1 MVTCCQANWRDG
13 ALREVGL
20 AYSDL
25 YDQLLVGDLAWTS
38 PRHRAV
44 TRVKWKRGTNMSA
57 RVLWIIAAVIAVVGI
72 VTLFSGSVIWGIV
85 LLIVAA
91 LVGPGGYSIFQR
103 RSA

>member
-1 MVTCCQANWRDG
+1 MDV
-13 ALREVGL
+13 LRGVGL
-20 AYSDL
+20 AYSDR
-25 YDQLLVGDLAWTS
+25 YDPLLVGDLVWTS

-44 TRVKWKRGTNMSA
+44 TRVKRNEVNVSA
-57 RVLWIIAAVIAVVGI
+57 RVLWIIAAVIAVVGLI
-72 VTLFSGSVIWGIV
+72 TLFSGSIIWGIV

>member
-1 MVTCCQANWRDG
+1 VWAWERYRTAFTNV
-13 ALREVGL
+13 VGS
-20 AYSDL
+20 AYQGRHDP
-25 YDQLLVGDLAWTS
+25 LLVGDLALTP

-44 TRVKWKRGTNMSA
+44 TRVKRNEESIMSA
-57 RVLWIIAAVIAVVGI
+57 MVLWIIAAVIAVVGI
-72 VTLFSGSVIWGIV
+72 VVLFSGSIIWGIV